1 MFGREFELLEY
12 NRSWGEHRVFYR
24 DSRGKLRSL
33 PANWTNVVAD
43 DPFVVV
49 AAGRSRVRVADL
61 LKLAELVAR
70 RRGSDEEQDPG
81 RHV

>member
-1 MFGREFELLEY
+1 M
-12 NRSWGEHRVFYR
+12 FYR

-61 LKLAELVAR
+61 KLAELVAR
-70 RRGSDEEQDPG
+70 RRSSDEEQDPG

>member
-1 MFGREFELLEY
+1 M
-12 NRSWGEHRVFYR
+12 FYR
-24 DSRGKLRSL
+24 DSGGELGSL
-33 PANWTNVVAD
+33 PANWTDVVPD

-49 AAGRSRVRVADL
+49 SAGRSRLRVADL
-61 LKLAELVAR
+61 PKLAQLVAW

>member
-1 MFGREFELLEY
+1 M
-12 NRSWGEHRVFYR
+12 
-24 DSRGKLRSL
+24 
-33 PANWTNVVAD
+33 VAD

>member
-1 MFGREFELLEY
+1 M
-12 NRSWGEHRVFYR
+12 
-24 DSRGKLRSL
+24 
-33 PANWTNVVAD
+33 VAD

-61 LKLAELVAR
+61 LKLAELVTR